1 MYRYFTIPPSRLRR
15 ATSLC
20 TRETLRSGVQ
30 HIFNEDTV
38 APCRIIHKHM
48 GHGTHQFAILNNR
61 ATAHADVKYETKEFC
76 VFLRFL
82 CVFEGK
88 RQVLAHLTRD
98 P

>member
-30 HIFNEDTV
+30 HIFNENSVTGGGVIDED
-38 APCRIIHKHM
+38 M
-48 GHGTHQFAILNNR
+48 GHGANQFAILNNR

-82 CVFEGK
+82 CVFAGK
-88 RQVLAHLTRD
+88 RQVFTYLNRD